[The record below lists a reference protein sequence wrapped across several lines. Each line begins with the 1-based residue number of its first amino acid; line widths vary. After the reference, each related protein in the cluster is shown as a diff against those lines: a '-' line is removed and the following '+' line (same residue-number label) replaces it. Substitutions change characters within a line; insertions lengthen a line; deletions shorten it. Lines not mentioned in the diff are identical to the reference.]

1 MAELRGICYSI
12 GVGPGDPE
20 LLTLKALRTMEQ
32 CGVVAAPRT
41 KGGHMLALD
50 IAQQAMDLSDKEI
63 LPLSFPMTNDQ
74 KERKRAHAAAAGE
87 IAAYLDRGE
96 DVAMLTL
103 GDPSVYATSS
113 YVCRLLEEQG
123 YRTETIA
130 GVPSFCAASAAL
142 SRELV
147 QDGEPLIVIP
157 ASAGFA
163 DMERMLDLP
172 GTKVIMKSGR
182 QLPKV
187 LELLRK
193 KDLLSATSLA
203 ENVGLPGERILR
215 EPDENSAGEAGYF
228 VTLIVRGTG
237 R

>member
-147 QDGEPLIVIP
+147 QDGEPLLMAGVQADGRCSVVTCEPNRWVAPIHNRMPLILP
-157 ASAGFA
+157 ADLA
-163 DMERMLDLP
+163 DRWIFP
-172 GTKVIMKSGR
+172 GTR
-182 QLPKV
+182 P
-187 LELLRK
+187 ET
-193 KDLLSATSLA
+193 LLSGALTDMVM
-203 ENVGLPGERILR
+203 EKEV
-215 EPDENSAGEAGYF
+215 
-228 VTLIVRGTG
+228 
-237 R
+237 